1 MNPVVKPPSWLGVDL
16 IKHRWLF
23 PLMGALTTLMGGASY
38 AFSVFIRPLEAEF
51 GWSRPETVAAFSV
64 AMFAIGAFMW
74 ITGFLVDKYGPRIPF
89 FIGASLMVL
98 SQVLSARVDTV
109 TELIITYGIIGGMGI
124 GMTYCAST
132 IATTTR
138 WFPEPSKR
146 GLTVGLSVAGFGMG
160 SAFASPLWTAAIAVY
175 GWRVTYTM
183 TGVVFAVVLGVIGS
197 ILRFPPNTW
206 DFAPGKGWQPRKATN
221 AKMSKALPANNN
233 DFTFAQAI
241 VTPQIWI
248 TSFMFFASIFGGLM
262 AVSQLAAFATDK
274 PPAGVG
280 VAPAV
285 AAMAIT
291 IQAVFN
297 GIGRPAWGYISSK
310 IGTRTA
316 YILAISTMIVAMLT
330 LANASNLPTLILGAV
345 LNGFAFGGTLAL
357 NPIITAAFFG
367 SSFIAAIYGFV
378 FFLGFGFGGLFGPM
392 AGAFIRDSTSTY
404 QAAFYAA
411 AGVALLSLV
420 VAVLF
425 IPKTGQEK
433 LAAPKKQL

>member
-1 MNPVVKPPSWLGVDL
+1 MKTAVKTPSWLGVDL
-16 IKHRWLF
+16 IRHRWLF
-23 PLMGALTTLMGGASY
+23 PLMGALTTLIGGSSY

-64 AMFAIGAFMW
+64 AMFALGAFMW
-74 ITGFLVDKYGPRIPF
+74 ITGFFVDKYGPRIPF

-98 SQVLSARVDTV
+98 SQILSSRVDTV
-109 TELIITYGIIGGMGI
+109 TELIITYGLIGGTGI

-160 SAFASPLWTAAIAVY
+160 SAFASPIWTAAIAVY
-175 GWRVTYTM
+175 GWRFTYTM
-183 TGVVFAVVLGVIGS
+183 TGVVFAIALGIIGS
-197 ILRFPPNTW
+197 ILRFPPNDW
-206 DFAPGKGWQPRKATN
+206 EFVQGKGWQPRKDVKAG
-221 AKMSKALPANNN
+221 ASKTLPANKI
-233 DFTFAQAI
+233 DFSFAQAI
-241 VTPQIWI
+241 VTPQIWV
-248 TSFMFFASIFGGLM
+248 TCFMFFTSIFGGLM

-280 VAPAV
+280 LTAAV
-285 AAMAIT
+285 AALAIT
-291 IQAVFN
+291 VQAIFN
-297 GIGRPAWGYISSK
+297 GLGRPIWGYISSK

-316 YILAISTMIVAMLT
+316 YLLAIFTMIVAMLT
-330 LANASNLPTLILGAV
+330 LANANSMPLLFLGAV
-345 LNGFAFGGTLAL
+345 LNGFAFGGTLGL
-357 NPIITAAFFG
+357 NPILTTAFFG

-392 AGAFIRDSTSTY
+392 AGAFIRDMTSTY

-411 AGVALLSLV
+411 AGVALLSFI
-420 VAVLF
+420 VAAIFV
-425 IPKTGQEK
+425 PKAGQEK
-433 LAAPKKQL
+433 LPVPSKQK